1 MAVENWPFR
10 AEQRASHRITRFSL
24 PLENLLIN
32 PSRSPNLAISPDG
45 SRLAFAAAAQPGGRA
60 GIFIRAFDQ
69 DEAKVIAGAS
79 GGALFFSPDGQWLA
93 FYHPATQAI
102 RKIALGGGAP
112 VTLASAV
119 ARRRK
124 LGRGWQY
131 RHWILR
137 TLDGTCD
144 READEDTAPPEYC
157 ACFFPNSLCCKSGP
171 NSFTMFPAMSR
182 PSWIP
187 NLAAASE
194 AVLLSGL

>member
-24 PLENLLIN
+24 PSENLLIN
-32 PSRSPNLAISPDG
+32 PSRSSNLAISPDG
-45 SRLAFAAAAQPGGRA
+45 SRLAFAAAAQPGGRG

-93 FYHPATQAI
+93 FYHPATQTI

-124 LGRGWQY
+124 LGPRMTISSLDSSNSR
-131 RHWILR
+131 RHLR
-137 TLDGTCD
+137 PGG
-144 READEDTAPPEYC
+144 R
-157 ACFFPNSLCCKSGP
+157 
-171 NSFTMFPAMSR
+171 
-182 PSWIP
+182 
-187 NLAAASE
+187 
-194 AVLLSGL
+194 